1 MRYEAPMSTSTSD
14 RATFTPVVLLIVA
27 ACIVLGLLGLVLPI
41 IPGLLLLAL
50 AAVLVARRSPAVRH
64 RLSRHDGIRRC
75 LDEADRVLETDTAT
89 RIKLGLLYA
98 ARAAVEGTEI
108 AVQALAR
115 LLRRWRDQL
124 QD

>member
-1 MRYEAPMSTSTSD
+1 MNTSTSTTQSL
-14 RATFTPVVLLIVA
+14 TPVALLIVA
-27 ACIVLGLLGLVLPI
+27 ACVVLGLLGLVLPI

-50 AAVLVARRSPAVRH
+50 AVAIVARRSPAVRH

-75 LDEADRVLETDTAT
+75 LDQADRILETDTVT